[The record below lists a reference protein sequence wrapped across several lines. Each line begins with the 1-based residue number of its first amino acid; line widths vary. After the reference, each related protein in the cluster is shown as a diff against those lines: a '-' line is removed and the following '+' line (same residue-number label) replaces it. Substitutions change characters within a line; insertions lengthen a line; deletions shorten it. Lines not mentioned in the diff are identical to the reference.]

1 MLEVSSKASSA
12 RITGSFFKLP
22 NVFSSGTLMS
32 SLSILLVASVN
43 AVVLTTFTKQ
53 SFQRLFSSRGMKKG
67 CSVIFSSDE
76 PGDCSLKQAL

>member
-22 NVFSSGTLMS
+22 KVLSSGMFALW
-32 SLSILLVASVN
+32 LSILLVASVN
-43 AVVLTTFTKQ
+43 TVVLTTFTKE

-67 CSVIFSSDE
+67 CSVSFSSHE
-76 PGDCSLKQAL
+76 PGDSSLKQAL